1 MGFIVQKVLLSL
13 ILPPASLLLII
24 LSGLALLRRRRTAGR
39 IFLAIGIVLLY
50 TLSLDAIADRLIRPL
65 EAPYKPFSGKEAKAD
80 AVVVL
85 GAGANDLSWLP
96 SRPEPT
102 PSSLQRLVEGVRLA
116 RNLHL
121 PLVLSGGS
129 GAIPPTETREADTM
143 ADCAVKH
150 GFSAQ
155 YLVVEKRSRNT
166 RENAEQVKGLVTGRT
181 IILVTSAF
189 HLKRSAGMFKKQ
201 GFSVIPAPAGY
212 RSSSRPLS
220 ITAFIPSAGAL
231 DTSST
236 ALAEYLSLAWY
247 WSAGEL

>member
-1 MGFIVQKVLLSL
+1 MGFIVPKVLLSL
-13 ILPPASLLLII
+13 ILPPASLLLLM
-24 LSGLALLRRRRTAGR
+24 LSGLALLRWRRTAGR
-39 IFLAIGIVLLY
+39 ILLAVGIILLY
-50 TLSLDAIADRLIRPL
+50 MLSLDPIADRLIRPL
-65 EAPYKPFSGKEAKAD
+65 EAPYKPFSGTAAKAD

-96 SRPEPT
+96 SRPEPS

-116 RNLHL
+116 KNLHL
-121 PLVLSGGS
+121 PLILTGGS
-129 GAIPPTETREADTM
+129 GAIAPTETREADTM
-143 ADCAVKH
+143 ADFAIKQ

-155 YLVVEKRSRNT
+155 SLVVEKRSRNT
-166 RENAEQVKGLVTGRT
+166 RENAERVKSLITGRT

-220 ITAFIPSAGAL
+220 VAAFIPGASAL

-247 WSAGEL
+247 WSTGEL